1 MPDFRNRGIVM
12 NKDEFLTLYENASD
26 EVKMLIA
33 RLLEEPQQQP

>member
-1 MPDFRNRGIVM
+1 MSE
-12 NKDEFLTLYENASD
+12 DEFVKLYNQTSE